1 MEYEEALDYLLTFV
15 NYEKKMAEQYA
26 PEKMDP
32 DRPARLLRLLGDP
45 HREFPSLHIA
55 GSKGKG
61 SVAAMCAAALRAAG
75 LRVGLY
81 TSPHLQDF
89 RERIRVLSLQDAEG
103 LIAREQVADLV
114 SRLRDVAAQVS
125 GITYFELVTALAFMH
140 FAWEQVDVAVVEVG
154 LGGRLDATNV
164 LLPLVSVITH
174 LELEH
179 TALLGNTLR
188 EIATEKGGI
197 IKPHVPV
204 VSAPQAPE
212 ALAALEAIAA
222 AREAPFV
229 LVGRDWQAEGTPA
242 LALDGAQQITLTR
255 SADPDFLPPGSAF
268 TLSLLGEHQ
277 QENALVALA
286 ALAAAR
292 QQFVVLTE
300 AAVREGLASVHWP
313 GRLQLLQEAP
323 AVVADGAHTPE
334 ATMRLART
342 VRSLHP
348 EGRLWLV
355 VGATADKDV
364 SAVIAPLLPE
374 ADGIFATQADHPRA
388 ASSAEIAAMVAA
400 LGYQAQGYDD
410 VCSGLRAALA
420 VAAPEDLIVVTGS
433 LFVVGDLL
441 NCWENL
447 QSAPAAS
454 VTGAAERLGKK
465 DKHA

>member
-1 MEYEEALDYLLTFV
+1 MNYEEALDYLLTFV
-15 NYEKKMAEQYA
+15 NYEKKMAEKYA

-32 DRPARLLRLLGDP
+32 ERPARLLRLLGDP
-45 HREFPSLHIA
+45 QSRFPSLHIA

-89 RERIRVLSLQDAEG
+89 CERIRVLTGDDAGG
-103 LIAREQVADLV
+103 LIAREQVAELV
-114 SRLRDVAAQVS
+114 SQLQEVEPHVP
-125 GITYFELVTALAFMH
+125 GLTYFELVTALAFLH
-140 FAWEQVDVAVVEVG
+140 FAREQVDVAVVEVG

-197 IKPHVPV
+197 IKPGVPV

-212 ALAALEAIAA
+212 ACATLEAIAA
-222 AREAPFV
+222 SRGAPFV

-242 LALDGAQQITLTR
+242 PALGGLQQIALTR
-255 SADPDFLPPGSAF
+255 SADPGLLPAGSAF
-268 TLSLLGEHQ
+268 SLSLLGAHQ
-277 QENALVALA
+277 QENGLVAVA
-286 ALAAAR
+286 ALATVREHFPA
-292 QQFVVLTE
+292 LTAE
-300 AAVREGLASVHWP
+300 TIREGLVSVSWP

-334 ATMRLART
+334 AARRLAETLRA
-342 VRSLHP
+342 LHP
-348 EGRLWLV
+348 EGKLWLV

-364 SAVIAPLLPE
+364 SAVLAPLLPD
-374 ADGIFATQADHPRA
+374 AAGILATHADHPRA
-388 ASSAEIAAMVAA
+388 ASTAEIVQTAAA
-400 LGYQAQGYDD
+400 LGYAAQGYDD
-410 VCSGLRAALA
+410 VCAALQAALA
-420 VAAPEDLIVVTGS
+420 GAAPEDLIVATGS

-447 QSAPAAS
+447 QSVPVESAAGAGHAPWEE
-454 VTGAAERLGKK
+454 T
-465 DKHA
+465 

>member
-1 MEYEEALDYLLTFV
+1 MTYEEALDYLLTFV
-15 NYEKKMAEQYA
+15 DYEKKMAEKYA

-32 DRPARLLRLLGDP
+32 ERPGRLLRLLGDP
-45 HREFPSLHIA
+45 HTRFPSLHIA

-89 RERIRVLSLQDAEG
+89 RERIRVLTSEDAEG
-103 LIAREQVADLV
+103 LIRREQVAELV
-114 SRLRDVAAQVS
+114 TWLRDVAPQAP
-125 GITYFELVTALAFMH
+125 GLTYFELVTALAFVH
-140 FAWEQVDVAVVEVG
+140 FAREEVDVAVVEVG

-197 IKPHVPV
+197 IKPGVPV
-204 VSAPQAPE
+204 VSAPQAAE
-212 ALAALEAIAA
+212 ARVTLEAIAA
-222 AREAPFV
+222 SRAAPFI
-229 LVGRDWQAEGTPA
+229 LVGRDWQAEGKAARA
-242 LALDGAQQITLTR
+242 LGGVQAITLTC
-255 SADPDFLPPGSAF
+255 SADPAFLPPGTSL
-268 TLSLLGEHQ
+268 TLSLLGAHQ
-277 QENALVALA
+277 QENGLVAVA
-286 ALAAAR
+286 ALAAVRRRFPA
-292 QQFVVLTE
+292 LSPE
-300 AAVREGLASVHWP
+300 AIREGLASVCWP

-334 ATMRLART
+334 AARRLAETLRA
-342 VRSLHP
+342 LHP
-348 EGRLWLV
+348 GGRLWLV

-364 SAVIAPLLPE
+364 SAVLAPLLPD
-374 ADGIFATQADHPRA
+374 AAGIFATQADHPRA
-388 ASSAEIAAMVAA
+388 ASAAEIVATAAA
-400 LGYQAQGYDD
+400 LGHEAQGYGD
-410 VCSGLRAALA
+410 VCSALRAALA
-420 VAAPEDLIVVTGS
+420 VAAPEDLVVATGS

-447 QSAPAAS
+447 QSVPTESAAGAGQAPREE
-454 VTGAAERLGKK
+454 T
-465 DKHA
+465 